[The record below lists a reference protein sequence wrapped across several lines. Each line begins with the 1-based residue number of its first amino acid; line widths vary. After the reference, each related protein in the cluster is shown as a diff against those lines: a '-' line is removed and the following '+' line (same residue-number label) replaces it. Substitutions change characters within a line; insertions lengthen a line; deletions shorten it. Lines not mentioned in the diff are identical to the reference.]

1 MSCTA
6 MESFG
11 NKIKNCVP
19 KLNEG
24 AICSSFSPT
33 STTAADADDDETAN
47 PCAEQL
53 KCAAV
58 G

>member
-1 MSCTA
+1 

-24 AICSSFSPT
+24 AICSFSPI
-33 STTAADADDDETAN
+33 STTAADDDEKTTN

>member
-1 MSCTA
+1 MNCLG
-6 MESFG
+6 MGSFG

-24 AICSSFSPT
+24 AICSFSPI
-33 STTAADADDDETAN
+33 STAADEKLTN